1 MISQDYTEYYRLCAF
16 RMDEPMAV
24 SFLQSRGI
32 LPETVKRY
40 QIGFDKN
47 WIDPAIVQQAKESA
61 SAFHSCSRRVRSRI
75 KQRNIQTIAIQTL
88 QGCLC
93 KKGMLCKRKE
103 KREFYYVYYSTDA

>member
-61 SAFHSCSRRVRSRI
+61 SAFHSVSVPAPDCYTNLARLP
-75 KQRNIQTIAIQTL
+75 L
-88 QGCLC
+88 QKGDALQKKRKKGVLLCLLQHRCLNGCLH
-93 KKGMLCKRKE
+93 
-103 KREFYYVYYSTDA
+103 F

>member
-1 MISQDYTEYYRLCAF
+1 MISQDYTEYYRLYAF

-40 QIGFDKN
+40 QSGFDKN

-61 SAFHSCSRRVRSRI
+61 SAFHSVSVPAPEPRIVNNPRPTRRTRFPA
-75 KQRNIQTIAIQTL
+75 Q
-88 QGCLC
+88 
-93 KKGMLCKRKE
+93 KKDE
-103 KREFYYVYYSTDA
+103 KMVCRFRCV

>member
-1 MISQDYTEYYRLCAF
+1 
-16 RMDEPMAV
+16 MDEPMAV

-61 SAFHSCSRRVRSRI
+61 SAFHSVSVPAPEPRI
-75 KQRNIQTIAIQTL
+75 M
-88 QGCLC
+88 
-93 KKGMLCKRKE
+93 KKWCAGLGACQQLGH
-103 KREFYYVYYSTDA
+103 

>member
-47 WIDPAIVQQAKESA
+47 WIDPAIV
-61 SAFHSCSRRVRSRI
+61 RSRI